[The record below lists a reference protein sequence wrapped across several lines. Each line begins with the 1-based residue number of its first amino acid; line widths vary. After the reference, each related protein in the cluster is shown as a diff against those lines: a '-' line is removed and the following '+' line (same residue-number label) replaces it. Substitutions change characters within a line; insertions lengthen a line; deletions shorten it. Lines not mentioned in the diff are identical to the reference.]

1 MMSHTR
7 HTRELKHPITP
18 SDWRRIRANLFPAA
32 ISAVEPWQAFP
43 WHSNSRGSFDT
54 HQPHSSQAL
63 AIDVFGTLQSAQSRN
78 TILNTLA
85 EQLGLPDS
93 QDWQV
98 SLEWLDPD
106 NLLAEPRRSQIDAV
120 ARSAENLIFFECK
133 FTEQSAGA
141 CTQPNLRRGVRQCN
155 SNYELQTNPIN
166 SKTARFALPAKGIRY
181 WEHIPEIFTFGADQ
195 DHTPCPF
202 AGSWY
207 QWMRNLVQ
215 CNAVSRH
222 YNLRPAFVVVY
233 ADGLFAVAKEIR
245 SPAWQRFLSTLRPR
259 HLPLATLSYQELV
272 ALAKQNS
279 APQEMATW
287 QALEEWVNRKIKS
300 VVGSTPV

>member
-1 MMSHTR
+1 MAFTVLIPARLASTR
-7 HTRELKHPITP
+7 LPNKPLADIAGKPMVVRVAE
-18 SDWRRIRANLFPAA
+18 RAAQSAAAQVVVATDAPAIMA
-32 ISAVEPWQAFP
+32 ACAAHGV
-43 WHSNSRGSFDT
+43 
-54 HQPHSSQAL
+54 QAL
-63 AIDVFGTLQSAQSRN
+63 LTRADHASGSDR
-78 TILNTLA
+78 LA
-85 EQLGLPDS
+85 EACEQLGLPDS

-166 SKTARFALPAKGIRY
+166 NKTARCALTAKGIRY

-215 CNAVSRH
+215 CSTVARH
-222 YNLRPAFVVVY
+222 YNLRPAFVVTY
-233 ADGLFAVAKEIR
+233 ADGPFAVAKEIR
-245 SPAWQRFLSTLRPR
+245 SSAWQRFLSTLRPR

-272 ALAKQNS
+272 ALGKQNS